1 MWRATG
7 EKYRPIK
14 SNAEPID
21 MAVPDPVVAAKQ
33 LVQFKA
39 LLGSD
44 PFTGREKFD
53 AVISA
58 MCHRI
63 LSEQPA
69 AGARLF
75 MQMATDHRA

>member
-44 PFTGREKFD
+44 PFTG
-53 AVISA
+53 
-58 MCHRI
+58 
-63 LSEQPA
+63 
-69 AGARLF
+69 
-75 MQMATDHRA
+75 